1 MTQAAGKPPGPGM
14 ALRGSPG
21 RRLGLGPG
29 ASASA
34 ASAASGARSE
44 RKRRGMG
51 QRDWLENARRTC
63 NICPLRLVARDRDQ
77 DHQGTSVHQAAMV
90 LLAEVVDA
98 SPKSDTFYSP
108 WVETV
113 PQVEALIAA
122 QCETVEFC
130 LAAFA
135 SAGRARE
142 GDFGGGAPSMNAEAP
157 EARPVWLCDTWRE
170 VVAEPTRGAFCRA
183 IRCQTK
189 RTVLRYLVT
198 ASRSGGSYGIGG
210 RCTCAHSDK
219 LGL

>member
-1 MTQAAGKPPGPGM
+1 M
-14 ALRGSPG
+14 
-21 RRLGLGPG
+21 
-29 ASASA
+29 
-34 ASAASGARSE
+34 
-44 RKRRGMG
+44 
-51 QRDWLENARRTC
+51 
-63 NICPLRLVARDRDQ
+63 
-77 DHQGTSVHQAAMV
+77 
-90 LLAEVVDA
+90 
-98 SPKSDTFYSP
+98 
-108 WVETV
+108 